1 MSLATAKLATLI
13 KGKVMT
19 SKGKLILLVILTAIL
34 GSIAGYVLISIS
46 EKKNEAKHP
55 FFKVVDIGPMED
67 DPEVWGKNFPLQ
79 YDTYKRTVD
88 QERTKYGGSEALP
101 RVPDQADPRSVVAQS
116 RLEEDAR
123 LKKIW
128 AGYAFSVDFREERG
142 HAHMLDDQ
150 VYTKRQ
156 DAAPQPGA
164 CLNCHASTYTTMMKL
179 GEGDL
184 KKGFHAMNKLPYH
197 EALKNVK
204 HPVSCI
210 DCHNP
215 DNMELRIT
223 RPAFMEGIKEF
234 KKTQG
239 IENYDVNKMAT
250 RQEMRS
256 FVCAQC
262 HVEYYFKGPEKT
274 LTFPWSK
281 GIKADQI
288 FKYYQENGHK
298 DWVHA
303 ETGAEVLKAQHPEFE
318 MWNQGV
324 HAKSGVSCVDCHMP
338 YQRVGAMKITNHQ
351 VRSPM
356 LNINKSCQTC
366 HHSPESELRE
376 KVETIQSRHMEMRNR
391 AMDALVALIND
402 IKSAQQK
409 KVNENKIKKAQLAQR
424 EAQFLIDFIEAENSS
439 GFHAPQEAARLIVQ
453 AMDKIRE
460 GQLVLKE

>member
-1 MSLATAKLATLI
+1 M
-13 KGKVMT
+13 M
-19 SKGKLILLVILTAIL
+19 SKGKLCALVIATALL
-34 GSIAGYVLISIS
+34 GSVAAYVLVSIS
-46 EKKNEAKHP
+46 EKKIEAKNP
-55 FFKVVDIGPMED
+55 YFKVVEIGPLED
-67 DPEVWGKNFPLQ
+67 DPEIWGKNYPLQ

-88 QERTKYGGSEALP
+88 QKRTKFGGSEALP
-101 RVPDQADPRSVVAQS
+101 RVPDKADPRSVISQS
-116 RLEEDAR
+116 RLDEDVR
-123 LKKIW
+123 LKMIW

-142 HAHMLDDQ
+142 HAYMLDDQ
-150 VYTKRQ
+150 IHTKRQ
-156 DAAPQPGA
+156 QASPQPGA

-179 GEGDL
+179 GGGDL
-184 KKGFHAMNKLPYH
+184 TKGFHAMNKMPYH

-223 RPAFMEGIKEF
+223 RPAFMEGIKSF

-239 IENYDVNKMAT
+239 IEKYDVNKMAT

-274 LTFPWSK
+274 LTFPWNK
-281 GIKADQI
+281 GLKADEI
-288 FKYYQENGHK
+288 YKYYQENGHK
-298 DWVHA
+298 DWIHA

-338 YQRVGAMKITNHQ
+338 YQRVGAMKISNHQ
-351 VRSPM
+351 VQSPM

-366 HHSPESELRE
+366 HHTPENELKE
-376 KVETIQSRHMEMRNR
+376 KVETIQTRHMEMRNR
-391 AMDALVALIND
+391 AMDALVALIKD
-402 IKSAQQK
+402 IKDAHK
-409 KVNENKIKKAQLAQR
+409 KKLSPTKIKKAQAAQR

-453 AMDKIRE
+453 AMDRIRV
-460 GQLVLKE
+460 GQLALKE

>member
-1 MSLATAKLATLI
+1 
-13 KGKVMT
+13 MT
-19 SKGKLILLVILTAIL
+19 TKGKLLLLILLTILL
-34 GSIAGYVLISIS
+34 GGVAGYVLISIS
-46 EKKNEAKHP
+46 EKKNEAKNP

-88 QERTKYGGSEALP
+88 QERTRYGGSEALP
-101 RVPDQADPRSVVAQS
+101 RIPDKADPRSVVAQS

-150 VYTKRQ
+150 IYTKRQ
-156 DAAPQPGA
+156 EAAPQPGA

-179 GEGDL
+179 GNGDL
-184 KKGFHAMNKLPYH
+184 YKGFHEMNKMPYH
-197 EALKNVK
+197 DALKNVK

-210 DCHNP
+210 DCH
-215 DNMELRIT
+215 DSKSMEIRIT

-239 IENYDVNKMAT
+239 IQNYDVNKMAT

-274 LTFPWSK
+274 LTFPWSN
-281 GIKADQI
+281 GLRADQI
-288 FKYYQENGHK
+288 FKYYQQNGHK

-303 ETGAEVLKAQHPEFE
+303 ETGAPVLKAQHPEFE

-351 VRSPM
+351 VQSPM
-356 LNINKSCQTC
+356 LNINKACQTC
-366 HHSPESELRE
+366 HHTPESELKE
-376 KVETIQSRHMEMRNR
+376 KVETIQTRHLEMRNR

-402 IKSAQQK
+402 IKSAKQK
-409 KVNENKIKKAQLAQR
+409 KVSEAKIKKAQEAQR
-424 EAQFLIDFIEAENSS
+424 EAQFLVDFIEAENSS

-460 GQLVLKE
+460 GQLALRD

>member
-1 MSLATAKLATLI
+1 MNSKIKLFLVLVSTAL
-13 KGKVMT
+13 
-19 SKGKLILLVILTAIL
+19 L

-46 EKKNEAKHP
+46 EKKNEAKNP

-88 QERTKYGGSEALP
+88 QERTRYGGSEAIP
-101 RVPDQADPRSVVAQS
+101 RTPDNADPRSVVAQS
-116 RLEEDAR
+116 RLEEDER

-150 VYTKRQ
+150 IHTKRQ
-156 DAAPQPGA
+156 LAAPQPGA

-179 GEGDL
+179 GKGDL
-184 KKGFHAMNKLPYH
+184 NKGFHAMNKMTYH
-197 EALKNVK
+197 QALKNVK
-204 HPVSCI
+204 HSVACI

-223 RPAFMEGIKEF
+223 RPAFIEGIKEF

-239 IENYDVNKMAT
+239 IEKYDVNKMAT

-298 DWVHA
+298 DWVHS
-303 ETGAEVLKAQHPEFE
+303 ETGAAVIKAQHPEFE
-318 MWNQGV
+318 MWSQGV

-338 YQRVGAMKITNHQ
+338 YQRVGAMKISNHQ

-366 HHSPESELRE
+366 HHSPESELKE
-376 KVETIQSRHMEMRNR
+376 KVETIQSRHLEMRNR

-402 IKSAQQK
+402 IKAAQK
-409 KVNENKIKKAQLAQR
+409 NKIKQSKIQRAQLAQR

-460 GQLVLKE
+460 GQLFLRE